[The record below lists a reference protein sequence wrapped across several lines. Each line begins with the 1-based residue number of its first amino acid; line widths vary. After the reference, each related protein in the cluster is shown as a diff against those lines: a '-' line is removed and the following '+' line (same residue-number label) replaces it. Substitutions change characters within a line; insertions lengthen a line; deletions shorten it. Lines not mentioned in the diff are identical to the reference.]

1 MGRPLLEAFKWFVCH
16 NEMTL
21 FFFIF
26 SFHGRLEHF
35 NLFAL
40 FYPQIKNKQVYS
52 AESWPSLS
60 AQSSATRPQRR
71 WSPKKSLASYRKGNW
86 ANSTY
91 ISQCLG
97 NVPLF
102 TFRTRKSINR
112 LVFTAAKHES
122 KVHSLTWRKFDELL
136 LLAATQYIYATII
149 AMQFIAKW
157 KSFCFLYIALFFFH
171 SNDPSLPPLQTFIFV
186 SLFSF
191 SWSVSPA
198 DIRNRLSRTS
208 ITGTPLAE
216 SCPEKKQH
224 ICQPQKYRHATS
236 FCNNVQNPTWGSADT
251 NYGRLLQAS
260 YSDGKFNEFLVFN
273 MSPINYCA
281 PPGINQIRLAVSG
294 KPLPSP
300 VKIADSIHTPKKAAN
315 GYLTTLS
322 AVWAQ
327 FIQNDISYPITFAG
341 QLKLTT
347 FQCLPNYSMLNCY

>member
-1 MGRPLLEAFKWFVCH
+1 MPSE
-16 NEMTL
+16 
-21 FFFIF
+21 
-26 SFHGRLEHF
+26 
-35 NLFAL
+35 
-40 FYPQIKNKQVYS
+40 
-52 AESWPSLS
+52 SLS
-60 AQSSATRPQRR
+60 VSC
-71 WSPKKSLASYRKGNW
+71 
-86 ANSTY
+86 
-91 ISQCLG
+91 I
-97 NVPLF
+97 
-102 TFRTRKSINR
+102 
-112 LVFTAAKHES
+112 
-122 KVHSLTWRKFDELL
+122 LL
-136 LLAATQYIYATII
+136 
-149 AMQFIAKW
+149 
-157 KSFCFLYIALFFFH
+157 SFFFH

-260 YSDGKFNEFLVFN
+260 YSDGKFNEFLLFN
-273 MSPINYCA
+273 MSPINYYA

-341 QLKLTT
+341 QLKLTI